1 MINQKPSEILE
12 GNPFQIRESKV
23 LTIEEVFQIIEIN
36 KAVFENES
44 FYLTVESI
52 QDFLSKESGV
62 IFLAMLSGKIVGYS
76 SCCLESDAKD
86 YFDGREGGFSND
98 VLYFSELAIAGKQ
111 GMGVFLKLFS
121 SVLDKAKTLKV
132 KKVSMHARKNN
143 GLSDLIQKR
152 YRATFVR
159 AESNFFGSGEDFD
172 YLEILIN

>member
-1 MINQKPSEILE
+1 MPNNIEFSSLSENPLEYLLIL
-12 GNPFQIRESKV
+12 KK
-23 LTIEEVFQIIEIN
+23 IN
-36 KAVFENES
+36 KLKHDKKINRQSNHKFAYEN
-44 FYLTVESI
+44 
-52 QDFLSKESGV
+52 
-62 IFLAMLSGKIVGYS
+62 
-76 SCCLESDAKD
+76 
-86 YFDGREGGFSND
+86 FSND

-152 YRATFVR
+152 YKATFVR
-159 AESNFFGSGEDFD
+159 SESNFFGSGEDFD